1 MSNRRERRQLMRQL
15 GITKPKGN
23 SITGF
28 DSSREDG
35 QNIHRKHLQR
45 VKNEII
51 QKDNE
56 RGTSPKEA
64 DDFFMYKNQT
74 NEYSS
79 FHTLLNKRDW
89 GNFESNGDNAE

>member
-15 GITKPKGN
+15 GISKSKGN
-23 SITGF
+23 SISEF
-28 DSSREDG
+28 NSSREDG

-51 QKDNE
+51 RSDNE
-56 RGTSPKEA
+56 RNLPTKEA

-74 NEYSS
+74 SEYSS

-89 GNFESNGDNAE
+89 TNFESNGDNAE